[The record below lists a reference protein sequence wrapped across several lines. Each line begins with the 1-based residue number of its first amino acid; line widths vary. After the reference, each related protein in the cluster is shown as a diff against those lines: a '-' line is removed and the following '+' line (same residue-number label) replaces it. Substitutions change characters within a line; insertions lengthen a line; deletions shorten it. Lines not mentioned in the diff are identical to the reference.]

1 MSLPKVAIVG
11 RPNVGKSSLFNCLLR
26 RRIAIVEDIPGVT
39 RDRIMAPCALTKD
52 DDSPYIELIDTGGM
66 GIEDIDNLTDHV
78 EGQISY
84 AISEANLIL
93 FMVDAR
99 EGATPLDRLVADR
112 LRQQDMPVILIANK
126 MDHVN
131 TANEL
136 GDMPSLG
143 FGDPLHVST
152 KHSVG
157 IATLRERLIEAVGH
171 LGGEAPDDGVMKLA
185 IVGKRNAGKSTF
197 INQLAGEERVIV
209 SETPGTTRD
218 SVDVHITHDDS
229 TFLVIDTA
237 GVRKSRKVDGDIEFY
252 SQHRALRSVRR
263 ADVVALFIDASLK
276 VSQIDKELAAAIV
289 EAEKPVLIVVNKW
302 DLARETTDGEDYL
315 DYFDKMIPHLS
326 FAPISFVEAINGSN
340 IWETIDLAKGLFEQ
354 SRTRI
359 STGELNQAIA
369 EIVDQRGPSHKAG
382 TRPPKIRY
390 VSQVDI
396 CPPTIVLF
404 VNDIRSFDQGYQRFL
419 INQLR
424 NRMPFGEVPLRL
436 ILRQGRDR
444 HTNPYDPNRKTDD
457 DR

>member
-39 RDRIMAPCALTKD
+39 RDRIIAPCALTKD

-66 GIEDIDNLTDHV
+66 GIEDIDDLTDHV

-84 AISEANLIL
+84 ALAEADLIL
-93 FMVDAR
+93 FIVDAR
-99 EGATPLDRLVADR
+99 EGATSLDRHVAER
-112 LRQQDMPVILIANK
+112 LRQRDTPVILLANK

-131 TANEL
+131 TTNEI
-136 GDMPSLG
+136 GDMNALG
-143 FGDPLHVST
+143 FGEPLHLST

-157 IATLRERLIEAVGH
+157 ISTLRGLLVKAVGH
-171 LGGEAPDDGVMKLA
+171 LGGEAPDDELMKLA

-197 INQLAGEERVIV
+197 INKLAGENRVIV

-218 SVDVHITHDDS
+218 SVDVHIKDGDRE
-229 TFLVIDTA
+229 FLVIDTA

-276 VSQIDKELAAAIV
+276 VSQVDKELAAAIV

-302 DLARETTDGEDYL
+302 DLARKTTDGEDYL

-340 IWETIDLAKGLFEQ
+340 IWETVDLAESLFVQ
-354 SRTRI
+354 SRTRVG
-359 STGELNQAIA
+359 TGELNTAIA
-369 EIVDQRGPSHKAG
+369 EIVAKRGPSHKSG

-390 VSQVDI
+390 VSQVDV

>member
-1 MSLPKVAIVG
+1 MSLPKVVIVG

-39 RDRIMAPCALTKD
+39 RDRITAPWALTEEEN
-52 DDSPYIELIDTGGM
+52 SLFVELTDTGGM

-78 EGQISY
+78 EGQIGF
-84 AISEANLIL
+84 AIDTADLVL

-99 EGATPLDRLVADR
+99 EGATALDRHVADK
-112 LRQQDMPVILIANK
+112 LRKQNKPVILIANK

-131 TANEL
+131 TATEVGEL
-136 GDMPSLG
+136 TSLG
-143 FGDPLHVST
+143 FGEPLHMSI

-157 IATLRERLIEAVGH
+157 LVTLRDLIIDAVGH
-171 LGGEAPDDGVMKLA
+171 LGGDAPDDGLMKLA

-197 INQLAGEERVIV
+197 INQLAGQDRVIV

-218 SVDVHITHDDS
+218 SVDVHIEHDGKE
-229 TFLVIDTA
+229 FMVIDTA

-263 ADVVALFIDASLK
+263 ADVVALFIDSSLK

-289 EAEKPVLIVVNKW
+289 EAEKPVIIVVNKW
-302 DLARETTDGEDYL
+302 DLAKETTDGEDYL

-326 FAPISFVEAINGSN
+326 FAPISFTEAVNGSN
-340 IWETIDLAKGLFEQ
+340 IWETVELAEALYVQ

-359 STGELNQAIA
+359 GTGELNQTIA
-369 EIVDQRGPSHKAG
+369 DIVEQRGPSHKTG

-390 VSQVDI
+390 VSQVGV

-404 VNDIRSFDQGYQRFL
+404 VNDIRSFDQSYQRYL

-424 NRMPFGEVPLRL
+424 DRTPFGEVPLRL
-436 ILRQGRDR
+436 ILRQGRHR
-444 HTNPYDPNRKTDD
+444 NPYDPSRKTDD